1 MATATLTLSGTP
13 NAITEGST
21 WTLTISN
28 ITGTDLVNDTTKY
41 TSSIISATSPNL
53 GNLFTIDT
61 TSSASNNKVNGY
73 SGSGVQYVTFR
84 SIIPAGGPPAPQHPT
99 TGFSLDLWSSSLYTA
114 IITNSNTWTDL
125 NGTTHNLSSDKYS
138 LVYSYTSSYPPIFSK
153 GGTLTISVA

>member
-13 NAITEGST
+13 NAITEGSA

-28 ITGTDLVNDTTKY
+28 ITGADQVKDTTKY
-41 TSSIISATSPNL
+41 TSSIVSATSPNL

-73 SGSGVQYVTFR
+73 DGSGVQYVTFR
-84 SIIPAGGPPAPQHPT
+84 STRPAAQHPT

-114 IITNSNTWTDL
+114 IITNSNTWTNL
-125 NGTTHNLSSDKYS
+125 NGTTHDLSTDKYS
-138 LVYSYTSSYPPIFSK
+138 LVYNYASLYAPIFSK
-153 GGTLTISVA
+153 GGTLTITVA

>member
-28 ITGTDLVNDTTKY
+28 ITGTDQVKDTTKY
-41 TSSIISATSPNL
+41 TSSIVSATSPNL
-53 GNLFTIDT
+53 GNLFAIDT
-61 TSSASNNKVNGY
+61 TSSVSNNKVNGY
-73 SGSGVQYVTFR
+73 DGSGVQYVTFR
-84 SIIPAGGPPAPQHPT
+84 STIPVTQYPT